1 MYVSVTGLKVKRFWH
16 LPRFWW
22 HAMRSFRQAQRA
34 PGVRL
39 VQVRNV
45 KGYQQTLTC
54 WHSRRDMLN
63 FMRSRPHIDAIRAF
77 GDIATG
83 RTYGWEADAPPNWDD
98 ALAQWREKGRDY
110 EGRSK

>member
-1 MYVSVTGLKVKRFWH
+1 
-16 LPRFWW
+16 
-22 HAMRSFRQAQRA
+22 MRSFRQAQRA

-39 VQVRNV
+39 VEVRNV
-45 KGYQQTLTC
+45 KGYQHTLTC

-83 RTYGWEADAPPNWDD
+83 RTYGWEAEAAPNWDD

-110 EGRSK
+110 

>member
-39 VQVRNV
+39 VEVRNV
-45 KGYQQTLTC
+45 KGYQHTLTC

-83 RTYGWEADAPPNWDD
+83 RTYGWEADAPPQLGRRTGPM
-98 ALAQWREKGRDY
+98 ARKGARL
-110 EGRSK
+110 